1 MSESAQI
8 LQDRKTD
15 VTLTEVRYGM
25 EAMRILYDHYA
36 DNDDMDKAT
45 ALNEA
50 YYIFEEF
57 AEQSEWIRKDI
68 A

>member
-8 LQDRKTD
+8 FQDRKTD

-25 EAMRILYDHYA
+25 EAMRMLYDYYV
-36 DNDDMDKAT
+36 DNDDMEKAN

-50 YYIFEEF
+50 YYIFEAF
-57 AEQSEWIRKDI
+57 AEDSEWVRKDI